1 MMSHQQ
7 NNPQEFGV
15 DDEENDDDYRVGVVV
30 IVTLGSLMVVSVIV
44 TGLIKYLCDQR
55 RKRSTFSSLLLRLLQ
70 S

>member
-7 NNPQEFGV
+7 NNPQDYV
-15 DDEENDDDYRVGVVV
+15 EENDDDYKVGVVV

-44 TGLIKYLCDQR
+44 TGLIKYLFDQR
-55 RKRSTFSSLLLRLLQ
+55 RKRLTFSSLLQPLLQ

>member
-7 NNPQEFGV
+7 NNPQDYV
-15 DDEENDDDYRVGVVV
+15 EENDDDYRVGVVV

-44 TGLIKYLCDQR
+44 TGLIKYLFDQR
-55 RKRSTFSSLLLRLLQ
+55 RKRLTSSSLLQPLLQ

>member
-7 NNPQEFGV
+7 NNPQDYV
-15 DDEENDDDYRVGVVV
+15 EENDDDHRVGVVV

-44 TGLIKYLCDQR
+44 TGLIKYLFDQR
-55 RKRSTFSSLLLRLLQ
+55 RKRLISSSLLQPLLQ